1 MQPIDYIILVVYF
14 LLLISVGVW
23 AYRRVHNSADYFT
36 AGGKLPW
43 WLTGISHHV
52 SGYSGAVFVAYA
64 GVAYTHGFS
73 LYVWWAGGI
82 FISTIF
88 AAYVVA
94 PRWSRL
100 RSRLGIQSP
109 TEYLSVRYN
118 LPTQQIMA
126 WSGVIIKIFDVGA
139 KWAAIAI
146 LLNVFT
152 GIPLLAGILI
162 AGSVSLIY
170 GILGGLLADV
180 LNDFA
185 QFIIQLIAGFTLFVL
200 ILRELGDGLGG
211 YITMWDR
218 LPDSHSQMFNQPY
231 TIGFFAAILI
241 IDFFSYSGGTWHLAT
256 RFIASPSGNQA
267 KKAALL
273 SSFLYLLW
281 PLILFFPLFAAP
293 VFIKD
298 LADPTQSYALI
309 ALKFLPTGL
318 LGLVLASL
326 FTNTLSMTSSDGN
339 TISAVITRD
348 ILPNIFPELKM
359 ANSRKMLIL
368 ARVSTFLFTSLTIII
383 AIYSDSFGGV
393 FGLIITWF
401 AALIGP
407 ISIPMILGLLP
418 WFRKCN
424 STSAILSIIGGVIT
438 FIVLKIIDNPSLAL
452 NISGPVI
459 CSLVIYISTGL
470 IGGKKAPEKV
480 ILLLDSIQYD
490 IEKSTPDSRNGQ

>member
-1 MQPIDYIILVVYF
+1 MQPIDYVILVFYF
-14 LLLISVGVW
+14 LLLIAVGIW
-23 AYRRVHNSADYFT
+23 ASRRVHNSADYFT

-73 LYVWWAGGI
+73 LYIWWAGGI
-82 FISTIF
+82 FISTII
-88 AAYVVA
+88 AAHVVA

-100 RSRLGIQSP
+100 RSRLSIQSP

-118 LPTQQIMA
+118 LTTQQIMA

-146 LLNVFT
+146 LLHVFT
-152 GIPLLAGILI
+152 GIPFLAGILI

-185 QFIIQLIAGFTLFVL
+185 QFIIQLVAGFTMFFL
-200 ILRELGDGLGG
+200 ILRELGDGLSG
-211 YITMWDR
+211 YITMWDS

-231 TIGFFAAILI
+231 TLGFFAAILI

-256 RFIASPSGNQA
+256 RFISSPSGKQA
-267 KKAALL
+267 QKAALL
-273 SSFLYLLW
+273 SSVLYLLW

-293 VFIKD
+293 IFIKD
-298 LADPTQSYALI
+298 LADPTQSYALM

-326 FTNTLSMTSSDGN
+326 FTNTLSMTSSDAN

-348 ILPNIFPELKM
+348 ILPNIFPKLKT
-359 ANSRKMLIL
+359 ANARTMLIL
-368 ARVSTFLFTSLTIII
+368 ARVSTFLFTFLTIII
-383 AIYSDSFGGV
+383 AVYSDSFGGV

-401 AALIGP
+401 AALVGP

-418 WFRKCN
+418 LFRRSN
-424 STSAILSIIGGVIT
+424 SNSAIISIVCGIIT
-438 FIVLKIIDNPSLAL
+438 FAILKITGQTSLAVEIASPML
-452 NISGPVI
+452 
-459 CSLVIYISTGL
+459 CSLVIYVFSGL
-470 IGGKKAPEKV
+470 ITGKKVPEQVNK
-480 ILLLDSIQYD
+480 LLDSLQYD
-490 IEKSTPDSRNGQ
+490 DLKEIKAENHK

>member
-1 MQPIDYIILVVYF
+1 MQPIDYTILIVYF

-23 AYRRVHNSADYFT
+23 AATRVRNSADYFT
-36 AGGKLPW
+36 AGGRLPW

-73 LYVWWAGGI
+73 LYVWWAGGV
-82 FISTIF
+82 FISTVV
-88 AAYVVA
+88 AAYLIA
-94 PRWSRL
+94 PKWSRL
-100 RSRLGIQSP
+100 RTRFKIQSP

-118 LPTQQIMA
+118 LATQQIMA
-126 WSGVIIKIFDVGA
+126 WCGVIIKIFDVGA

-146 LLNVFT
+146 LLYVFT
-152 GIPLLAGILI
+152 GIPILAGILI

-185 QFIIQLIAGFTLFVL
+185 QFIIQLIAGFTMFFL
-200 ILRELGDGLGG
+200 ILREIGDGLAG
-211 YITMWDR
+211 YFTMWDR
-218 LPDSHSQMFNQPY
+218 LPEAHSRLFNPPY

-256 RFIASPSGNQA
+256 RFISSQSGKQA

-281 PLILFFPLFAAP
+281 PLVLFFPMFAAP
-293 VFIKD
+293 IFIKD
-298 LADPTQSYALI
+298 LADPTQSYALM

-326 FTNTLSMTSSDGN
+326 FTNTLSMTSSDAN

-348 ILPNIFPELKM
+348 ILPNIFPKLKT
-359 ANSRKMLIL
+359 SSPRIMLIL
-368 ARVSTFLFTSLTIII
+368 ARASTFLFTALTIII

-401 AALIGP
+401 AALVGP

-418 WFRKCN
+418 WFRKSN
-424 STSAILSIIGGVIT
+424 SSSAIISIIGGVIT
-438 FIVLKIIDNPSLAL
+438 FAILKTMGDVSLAL
-452 NISGPVI
+452 EIVSPML
-459 CSLVIYISTGL
+459 CSLVIYIFSGL
-470 IGGKKAPEKV
+470 IAGNKVPERVDK
-480 ILLLDSIQYD
+480 LLEAIRHEDVMAV
-490 IEKSTPDSRNGQ
+490 EAERNK

>member
-1 MQPIDYIILVVYF
+1 MQLIDYIILVVYF

-23 AYRRVHNSADYFT
+23 ASRRVHNSADYFT

-73 LYVWWAGGI
+73 LYIWWAGGI
-82 FISTIF
+82 FLSTVI

-118 LPTQQIMA
+118 LTTQQIMA

-146 LLNVFT
+146 LLHVFT
-152 GIPLLAGILI
+152 GIPFLAGILI

-185 QFIIQLIAGFTLFVL
+185 QFIIQLIAGFTMFAL
-200 ILRELGDGLGG
+200 ILREIGDGLGG

-218 LPDSHSQMFNQPY
+218 LPDSHSQIFNQPY

-256 RFIASPSGNQA
+256 RFISSPSGKQA

-273 SSFLYLLW
+273 SSVLYLLW

-293 VFIKD
+293 IFIKN
-298 LADPTQSYALI
+298 LADPTQSYALM

-326 FTNTLSMTSSDGN
+326 FTNTLSMTSSDAN

-348 ILPNIFPELKM
+348 ILPNIFPKLKK
-359 ANSRKMLIL
+359 ANSRTMLIL
-368 ARVSTFLFTSLTIII
+368 ARVSTFLFTLLTIMI

-401 AALIGP
+401 AALVGP

-418 WFRKCN
+418 WFRRCN
-424 STSAILSIIGGVIT
+424 STSAIVSIICGVTTFVILKIT
-438 FIVLKIIDNPSLAL
+438 FQTSLAVE
-452 NISGPVI
+452 IASPMS
-459 CSLVIYISTGL
+459 CSLVVYVFSGL
-470 IGGKKAPEKV
+470 IRGNKVPERVDK
-480 ILLLDSIQYD
+480 LLDSLKYD
-490 IEKSTPDSRNGQ
+490 DVKKIASENSK

>member
-1 MQPIDYIILVVYF
+1 MQPIDYVILVFYF
-14 LLLISVGVW
+14 LLLIAVGIW
-23 AYRRVHNSADYFT
+23 ASRRVHNSADYFT

-73 LYVWWAGGI
+73 LYIWWAGGI
-82 FISTIF
+82 FISTII
-88 AAYVVA
+88 AAHVVA

-100 RSRLGIQSP
+100 RSRLSIQSP

-126 WSGVIIKIFDVGA
+126 WSGVTIKIFDVGA

-146 LLNVFT
+146 LLHVFT
-152 GIPLLAGILI
+152 GIPFLAGILI

-185 QFIIQLIAGFTLFVL
+185 QFIIQLVAGFTMFVL
-200 ILRELGDGLGG
+200 ILRELGDGPGG
-211 YITMWDR
+211 FITMWDR
-218 LPDSHSQMFNQPY
+218 LPDSHSQLFNQPY

-256 RFIASPSGNQA
+256 RFISSPSGKQA
-267 KKAALL
+267 QKAALL
-273 SSFLYLLW
+273 SSILYLLW

-293 VFIKD
+293 IFIKD
-298 LADPTQSYALI
+298 LADPTQSYALM

-326 FTNTLSMTSSDGN
+326 FTNTLSMTSSDAN

-348 ILPNIFPELKM
+348 ILPNIFPKLKT
-359 ANSRKMLIL
+359 ANSRTMLIL
-368 ARVSTFLFTSLTIII
+368 ARVSTFLFTFLTILI
-383 AIYSDSFGGV
+383 AVYSDSFGGV

-401 AALIGP
+401 AALVGP

-418 WFRKCN
+418 WFRKSN
-424 STSAILSIIGGVIT
+424 SNSAIFSIICGVIT
-438 FIVLKIIDNPSLAL
+438 FAILKITGQTSLAVEIASPML
-452 NISGPVI
+452 
-459 CSLVIYISTGL
+459 CSLVIYIFSGL
-470 IGGKKAPEKV
+470 IPGNKV
-480 ILLLDSIQYD
+480 PARVDKLLDSLQYD
-490 IEKSTPDSRNGQ
+490 DVKEITDETSK